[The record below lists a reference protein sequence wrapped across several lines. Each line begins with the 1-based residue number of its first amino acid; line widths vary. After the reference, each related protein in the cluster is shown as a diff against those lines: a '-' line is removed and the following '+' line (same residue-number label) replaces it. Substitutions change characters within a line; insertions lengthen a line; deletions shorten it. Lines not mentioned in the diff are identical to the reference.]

1 MVSPK
6 MALVLL
12 EFLGLAHQPLIHVLL
27 QLELYHDLVSNLV
40 IAVMVDLVEM
50 VLGKV
55 ASLVHLSTAVVHRLP

>member
-1 MVSPK
+1 

-12 EFLGLAHQPLIHVLL
+12 EFLGSAPRPLIHVLL
-27 QLELYHDLVSNLV
+27 QLELYHDLVLNLV
-40 IAVMVDLVEM
+40 IAVMVDLVGL